1 MKQKAVAALLLV
13 AALAPSVSSM
23 SATAEPTPT
32 PTPSPAVAPYAIDLA
47 TALRLAGANAI
58 DVQIARERLNAAKA
72 VAISTLTQLLPWLS
86 AGTTYRRHGAL
97 IQDVVGNILTA
108 DKESYTVGPSAN
120 LQVDVGDMVFRTL
133 AARQAA
139 RAADRQ
145 VETQQQEVLLRAAQA
160 YFELLEAQAFVA
172 AATESL
178 DISRTYES
186 QLQRAVEAGIAFK
199 GDALRVR
206 VQAQRNQLTLQ
217 QAREQQRIQAA
228 RLAEILRLDPSI
240 ELVANDVE
248 LAPLSVTS
256 SADIPIDDLVRQA
269 VSARPE
275 IAEAQSLVQAAAQ
288 TEKAAVYGPLIPT
301 VAGQAFL
308 GGLGG
313 GKEAG
318 PSTFGASRDYFAT
331 IGWRIGPGGLFDI
344 GRVRA
349 SRARLAEARSNVEKL
364 RDSVGR
370 QVVEARTRVESQ
382 QQQMQTAKD
391 ALAAAEEALR
401 LTRARQEFEVGVV
414 LENILAEQDQ
424 ARARQDYARA
434 LGEFNKA
441 QYGLSRA
448 LGLLQTGPHSPA
460 APAVEP

>member
-1 MKQKAVAALLLV
+1 MRARALPALLLV
-13 AALAPSVSSM
+13 AGLAPPVSSM
-23 SATAEPTPT
+23 SAAAEPTPA
-32 PTPSPAVAPYAIDLA
+32 PSPAAAPYAIDLA
-47 TALRLAGANAI
+47 TALRLAGASAI
-58 DVQIARERLNAAKA
+58 DVQIARERLNVAKA

-97 IQDVVGNILTA
+97 IQDVVGNILRA
-108 DKESYTVGPSAN
+108 DKESYTVGPAAN
-120 LQVDVGDMVFRTL
+120 LQVDVGDTVFRTL

-139 RAADRQ
+139 HAADHQ

-160 YFELLEAQAFVA
+160 YFDLLEAQAFVA
-172 AATESL
+172 AAMESL

-186 QLQRAVEAGIAFK
+186 QLHRAVEAGIAFK
-199 GDALRVR
+199 GDELRVR
-206 VQAQRNQLTLQ
+206 VQAQRSQLTLQ
-217 QAREQQRIQAA
+217 QAREQQRVQAA
-228 RLAEILRLDPSI
+228 RLAEILRLDPAV

-248 LAPLSVTS
+248 LAPLAVTS
-256 SADIPIDDLVRQA
+256 SADMAIDALVRQA

-275 IAEAQSLVQAAAQ
+275 IAEARSLVQAATQ

-313 GKEAG
+313 GKQAG

-331 IGWRIGPGGLFDI
+331 IAWRIGPGGLFDV

-349 SRARLAEARSNVEKL
+349 SRARLAEAKWNVERL
-364 RDSVGR
+364 TDSVAR

-382 QQQMQTAKD
+382 EQQLQTAKD

-424 ARARQDYARA
+424 ARARQDYARV

-448 LGLLQTGPHSPA
+448 LGLLQTAPLSPA
-460 APAVEP
+460 APPSPP

>member
-1 MKQKAVAALLLV
+1 VKAKVVAVGLLV
-13 AALAPSVSSM
+13 ATLALPLSSM
-23 SATAEPTPT
+23 SAAAEPTPA
-32 PTPSPAVAPYAIDLA
+32 PSPAAAPYAIDLA

-58 DVQIARERLNAAKA
+58 DVQIARERLSAAKA
-72 VAISTLTQLLPWLS
+72 VAVSTLSQFLPWLS

-108 DKESYTVGPSAN
+108 NKESYTVGPSAN
-120 LQVDVGDMVFRTL
+120 LQVDVGDALFRTL

-145 VETQQQEVLLRAAQA
+145 VESQRQEALLRAAQA
-160 YFELLEAQAFVA
+160 YFDLLEAQAFVA

-178 DISRTYES
+178 DIARTYES

-228 RLAEILRLDPSI
+228 RLAEILRLDAAV
-240 ELVANDVE
+240 ELVGDDVE
-248 LAPLSVTS
+248 LAPLAVTS
-256 SADIPIDDLVRQA
+256 SADAPMDALVRQA
-269 VSARPE
+269 VAARPE
-275 IAEAQSLVQAAAQ
+275 IAEAESNVQAATE

-313 GKEAG
+313 GKQSG
-318 PSTFGASRDYFAT
+318 PSTFGASRDYFGT

-349 SRARLAEARSNVEKL
+349 SRARLAEARWNVDRL
-364 RDSVGR
+364 RDSVAR
-370 QVVEARTRVESQ
+370 QVVETRTRVESQ
-382 QQQMQTAKD
+382 QQQVETAKE
-391 ALAAAEEALR
+391 ALGAAEEALR
-401 LTRARQEFEVGVV
+401 LTRARQEFEVGAV

-448 LGLLQTGPHSPA
+448 LGLLRS
-460 APAVEP
+460 AP

>member
-1 MKQKAVAALLLV
+1 MKARAVAVGLLV
-13 AALAPSVSSM
+13 GALAPPLSSM
-23 SATAEPTPT
+23 SAAAEPTPAPPRET
-32 PTPSPAVAPYAIDLA
+32 APYAIDLA
-47 TALRLAGANAI
+47 TTLRLAGANAI

-97 IQDVVGNILTA
+97 IQDVVGNMVTA
-108 DKESYTVGPSAN
+108 NKESYTVGPSAN
-120 LQVDVGDMVFRTL
+120 LQVDVGDTVFRTL

-139 RAADRQ
+139 RAAGRQ

-186 QLQRAVEAGIAFK
+186 QLHRAVGAGIAFK
-199 GDALRVR
+199 GDALRVS
-206 VQAQRNQLTLQ
+206 VQSQRNLLTLQ

-228 RLAEILRLDPSI
+228 RLAEILRLDPAV

-256 SADIPIDDLVRQA
+256 SAGVPIDDLVRRA

-275 IAEAQSLVQAAAQ
+275 IAEAQSLVHAATEA
-288 TEKAAVYGPLIPT
+288 EKAAVYGPLIPT

-331 IGWRIGPGGLFDI
+331 IGWRIGPGGLFDV

-349 SRARLAEARSNVEKL
+349 SRARLAEARWNVEKL

-370 QVVEARTRVESQ
+370 QVVEACTRVESQ

-414 LENILAEQDQ
+414 LENILAEQDL

-460 APAVEP
+460 APALER

>member
-1 MKQKAVAALLLV
+1 MKRIAVPVGLLV
-13 AALAPSVSSM
+13 ATLAVPASSM
-23 SATAEPTPT
+23 SAPAEPAA
-32 PTPSPAVAPYAIDLA
+32 PSPAATPYPIDLA

-72 VAISTLTQLLPWLS
+72 VALSTLTQLLPWLS
-86 AGTTYRRHGAL
+86 AGTIYRRHGAL
-97 IQDVVGNILTA
+97 IQDVVGNMVTA
-108 DKESYTVGPSAN
+108 DKESYTVGPSVN
-120 LQVDVGDMVFRTL
+120 LQVDVGDTVFRTL

-160 YFELLEAQAFVA
+160 YFDLLEAQAFVA

-228 RLAEILRLDPSI
+228 RLAEILRLDPAVALI
-240 ELVANDVE
+240 ANDIE
-248 LAPLSVTS
+248 LAPLAVTS
-256 SADIPIDDLVRQA
+256 SAGRPIDDLVRQA
-269 VSARPE
+269 VTARPE
-275 IAEAQSLVQAAAQ
+275 IAEAQSLVQAATE

-313 GKEAG
+313 GKQAG

-331 IGWRIGPGGLFDI
+331 IGWRIGPGGLFDV

-349 SRARLAEARSNVEKL
+349 SRARLAEAKWSVEKL
-364 RDSVGR
+364 RDSVAR
-370 QVVEARTRVESQ
+370 QVVEARTRVGSQ
-382 QQQMQTAKD
+382 EQQLETAKD

-424 ARARQDYARA
+424 ARARQDYART

-448 LGLLQTGPHSPA
+448 LGLLQTATQGPT
-460 APAVEP
+460 APQAQP